1 MLCQIEYTLQNKRK
15 KILFILFI
23 VHDGSQSTFSRVF
36 EADQTDLNIS
46 EDTDP
51 ASILLKPAPTSTK
64 NGGSTTS
71 QGRFPVN
78 VGITGYVATT
88 GETVNITD
96 AYSDPR

>member
-1 MLCQIEYTLQNKRK
+1 M
-15 KILFILFI
+15 FI

-51 ASILLKPAPTSTK
+51 ASILLKPALTSAK

-96 AYSDPR
+96 AYGDPR